1 MKRAL
6 VLWLIVILWS
16 SFSTSPVLLHRF
28 IVQPESTLIVAGKT
42 NVNTFQCTTLYCGRD
57 TLVLR
62 EGGAGSKPI
71 FLKGNVKLDA
81 EAFSC
86 GMQLMTNDFN
96 KTIKAKEHPAI
107 AIDFISFERT
117 PVYGCTEERFKGKM
131 NISLAGI
138 TKTFDV
144 DCSIE
149 AKSNG
154 IIYLRGNRVFE
165 FADFSL
171 TAPSRMMGMVKVEDK
186 LEVKFNLA
194 LKIDPN
200 L

>member
-6 VLWLIVILWS
+6 ILFMAVILWS

-28 IVQPESTLIVAGKT
+28 IVQPESTLVVTGKT
-42 NVNTFQCTTLYCGRD
+42 NVNSFQCTTLYCGRD

-62 EGGAGSKPI
+62 ESVGTPPV
-71 FLKGNVKLDA
+71 FLKGNVQLDA
-81 EAFSC
+81 SAFSC

-117 PVYGCTEERFKGKM
+117 PVYGCTEERFKGRMK
-131 NISLAGI
+131 ISLAGI

-144 DCSIE
+144 DCAIE
-149 AKSNG
+149 ARSTG
-154 IIYLRGNRVFE
+154 IIYLRGNRAFE
-165 FADFSL
+165 FADFNL

>member
-6 VLWLIVILWS
+6 VLVVVILAGS
-16 SFSTSPVLLHRF
+16 SFSNSPALLHRF
-28 IVQPESTLIVAGKT
+28 IVQPESTLVIAGKT
-42 NVNTFQCTTLYCGRD
+42 NVNAFQCTTLYCGRD

-62 EGGAGSKPI
+62 ESAGSRPV
-71 FLKGNVKLDA
+71 FLKGNVSLDA
-81 EAFSC
+81 SAFSC
-86 GMQLMTNDFN
+86 GMLLMTNDFN
-96 KTIKAKEHPAI
+96 KTIKAKEYPAI
-107 AIDFISFERT
+107 AIDFISFEKA
-117 PVYGCTEERFKGKM
+117 PVYGCTEERFKGRM
-131 NISLAGI
+131 NIALAGV

-144 DCSIE
+144 DCAIE
-149 AKSNG
+149 ARSTG
-154 IIYLRGNRVFE
+154 IIYLRGNRAFE
-165 FADFSL
+165 FADFNL

>member
-6 VLWLIVILWS
+6 ILFMAVILWS

-28 IVQPESTLIVAGKT
+28 IVQPESTLVVTGKT
-42 NVNTFQCTTLYCGRD
+42 NVNSFQCTTLYCGRD

-62 EGGAGSKPI
+62 ESVGTPPV
-71 FLKGNVKLDA
+71 FLKGNVQLDA
-81 EAFSC
+81 SAFSC

-117 PVYGCTEERFKGKM
+117 PVYGCTEERFKGRMK
-131 NISLAGI
+131 ISLAGI

-144 DCSIE
+144 DCAIE
-149 AKSNG
+149 ARSTG
-154 IIYLRGNRVFE
+154 IIYLRGNRAFE
-165 FADFSL
+165 FADFNL
-171 TAPSRMMGMVKVEDK
+171 TAPSRMMGMVKVENK
-186 LEVKFNLA
+186 LEVRFNLA

>member
-6 VLWLIVILWS
+6 VLVIMFVLWS
-16 SFSTSPVLLHRF
+16 SFHDSPTLLHRF
-28 IVQPESTLIVAGKT
+28 IVQPESTLIIAGKT
-42 NVNTFQCTTLYCGRD
+42 NVSTFQCTTLYCGRD

-62 EGGAGSKPI
+62 EGAGRPV
-71 FLKGNVKLDA
+71 FLKGNVSLDA
-81 EAFSC
+81 AAFSC

-117 PVYGCTEERFKGKM
+117 PVYGCSEERFKGRM

-138 TKTFDV
+138 TKPFDV
-144 DCSIE
+144 DCAIE

-154 IIYLRGNRVFE
+154 IIYLRGNRVFG
-165 FADFSL
+165 FADFNL
-171 TAPSRMMGMVKVEDK
+171 TAPSRMMGLVKVEDK

>member
-1 MKRAL
+1 MKRA
-6 VLWLIVILWS
+6 VILWVVVMLWS
-16 SFSTSPVLLHRF
+16 SFNTAPVLLHRF

-62 EGGAGSKPI
+62 ESAGIPPI
-71 FLKGNVKLDA
+71 FLKGNVQLDA
-81 EAFSC
+81 SAFSC
-86 GMQLMTNDFN
+86 GLQLMTNDFN

-107 AIDFISFERT
+107 TIDFISFERT
-117 PVYGCTEERFKGKM
+117 PVYGCAEERFKGRM

-138 TKTFDV
+138 TKTFDL
-144 DCSIE
+144 DCAIE
-149 AKSNG
+149 ARSNG
-154 IIYLRGNRVFE
+154 IIYLRGNRAFE
-165 FADFSL
+165 FADFNL